1 MTTTIKNIY
10 NKSIFTD
17 NFEETIK
24 DTNYINRHDELIVSQ
39 MAVGTLAKA
48 LEIHPEIKSKLTE
61 TELSDLIYS
70 MICTLND
77 TPLEEIIEESNK
89 FDLSV

>member
-1 MTTTIKNIY
+1 MTTTIKKIY

-48 LEIHPEIKSKLTE
+48 LEIHPKIKNKLTE

-70 MICTLND
+70 MVCTLND

>member
-1 MTTTIKNIY
+1 MITTIKNIY

-24 DTNYINRHDELIVSQ
+24 DTNYINRHDEHIVSQ

-48 LEIHPEIKSKLTE
+48 LEIHPEIKNKLTE
-61 TELSDLIYS
+61 TELSALIYS
-70 MICTLND
+70 MVCTLND

>member
-24 DTNYINRHDELIVSQ
+24 DTNYINRYDEHIVSQ

-70 MICTLND
+70 MVCILND
-77 TPLEEIIEESNK
+77 APLEEIMEESNK

>member
-24 DTNYINRHDELIVSQ
+24 DINYINRHDEHIVSQ

-70 MICTLND
+70 MVCTLND

>member
-24 DTNYINRHDELIVSQ
+24 DTNYINRYDEHIVSQ

-48 LEIHPEIKSKLTE
+48 LEIHPEIKSELTE

-70 MICTLND
+70 MVCILND
-77 TPLEEIIEESNK
+77 APLEEIMEESNK

>member
-1 MTTTIKNIY
+1 MTTTIKNIH

-17 NFEETIK
+17 NFEETIR
-24 DTNYINRHDELIVSQ
+24 DTNYINRYDEHIVSQ

-48 LEIHPEIKSKLTE
+48 LEIHPEIKCKLIE

-70 MICTLND
+70 MVCTLND

>member
-48 LEIHPEIKSKLTE
+48 LEIHPKIKNKLTE

-70 MICTLND
+70 MVCTLND

>member
-24 DTNYINRHDELIVSQ
+24 DTNYINRYDEHIVSQ

-70 MICTLND
+70 MVCILND
-77 TPLEEIIEESNK
+77 APLEEIMEESNK
-89 FDLSV
+89 FYLSV

>member
-1 MTTTIKNIY
+1 MTTTIKNSY

-24 DTNYINRHDELIVSQ
+24 DTNYINRYDEHIVSQ

-70 MICTLND
+70 MVCILND
-77 TPLEEIIEESNK
+77 APLEEIMEESNK

>member
-24 DTNYINRHDELIVSQ
+24 DTNYINRHDEHIVSQ
-39 MAVGTLAKA
+39 MVVGTLAKA
-48 LEIHPEIKSKLTE
+48 LEIHPEIKSKLAE

-70 MICTLND
+70 MVCTLND
-77 TPLEEIIEESNK
+77 TPLEEIMEESNK
-89 FDLSV
+89 FDFSV

>member
-24 DTNYINRHDELIVSQ
+24 DTNYINRHDEHIVSQ

-48 LEIHPEIKSKLTE
+48 LEIHPKIKNKLTE

-77 TPLEEIIEESNK
+77 TPLEEIMEESNK